1 MLISKKVSLFFLSL
15 LVCAFSLSAHQD
27 HQTEADSSPKIAAW
41 NNQYEIPGVGSYQLP
56 KLGFAG
62 DGEVLDTNQQSL
74 RLHDL
79 FSDRIVL
86 LSFIY
91 TSCSDPEGCPL
102 ASAVMLRIKQEL
114 DQNPSLNQQIRLLSL
129 SFDPNRDTPTH
140 LANYAKGFQTNGP
153 GDWRFLTTQS
163 NEQLDPILEAYQQS
177 VLPDL
182 DSNGNS
188 SGNFSHIL
196 RVFLIDR
203 QQRIRNIYSASF
215 LNPDLLLT
223 DLQTLL
229 VPDNQQEPAITNQP
243 HKHDGLAAAKTDQI
257 HKEERTE
264 TAHSLNL
271 LTFAQTTQLG
281 LPPLKIP
288 QDNPLTSE
296 KIDLGKKL
304 FFDRRLS
311 LNDTFSCAMCHIPQQ
326 GFTSNEMATS
336 VGVEGR
342 TVRRNAPT
350 ILNVGNLDL
359 LFHDGREELLEYQ
372 SWQPLLAKNE
382 MANPSVS
389 YVLNKLRRLPEY
401 QASFEQ
407 AFPKQGIRMETVGM
421 ALASYQ
427 RVLQA
432 GNSAFDRWY
441 YLGQQDAISVEAQQG
456 FALFQGKGGCAS
468 CHSIDKEWA
477 LFTDQQLHNT
487 GIGYQNLQQSKLQKV
502 QLAPGVEVE
511 VSRELIN
518 QVSEPPPSDL
528 GLYEITQNPADRW
541 KYRTPSLRN
550 VTLTAPYMHNGA
562 LQDLAAVIDFYDQG
576 GISNPELSPLM
587 RPLYLTAAEKQQLLS
602 FLNTLTGADVDKLVD
617 DAMKAPIGDHQVVYS
632 ANLSPNKH

>member
-15 LVCAFSLSAHQD
+15 LVCASSLSAHKD

-153 GDWRFLTTQS
+153 GDWQFLTTQS

-229 VPDNQQEPAITNQP
+229 APDNQQEPTITNQP
-243 HKHDGLAAAKTDQI
+243 HNHDGLAATKTDQI

-264 TAHSLNL
+264 TSHSLNL

-288 QDNPLTSE
+288 QDNPLTSA

-487 GIGYQNLQQSKLQKV
+487 GIGYQNLQHSKLQKV

-528 GLYEITQNPADRW
+528 GLYEITQNPDDRW

-562 LQDLAAVIDFYDQG
+562 LQELAAVIDFYDQG

-617 DAMKAPIGDHQVVYS
+617 DAMKAPIGDHQVAYS
-632 ANLSPNKH
+632 VNLSGSQK